1 MGPKTNA
8 LRVMNV
14 STWVPFSADS
24 RKILV
29 AQPDGNYPS
38 KTKFRLTI
46 AA

>member
-1 MGPKTNA
+1 MGQKTNT

-14 STWVPFSADS
+14 STCVPLSADG

-38 KTKFRLTI
+38 RTKFRLTI